1 MVAGEGN
8 VIVDT
13 EECGFS
19 GMEAAI
25 SGLKG
30 SDGGKGVEVRGQASF
45 DDALKNLGDEVEVGY
60 WPVAG

>member
-13 EECGFS
+13 EESGFS

-30 SDGGKGVEVRGQASF
+30 SDGGKGVEV
-45 DDALKNLGDEVEVGY
+45 
-60 WPVAG
+60 